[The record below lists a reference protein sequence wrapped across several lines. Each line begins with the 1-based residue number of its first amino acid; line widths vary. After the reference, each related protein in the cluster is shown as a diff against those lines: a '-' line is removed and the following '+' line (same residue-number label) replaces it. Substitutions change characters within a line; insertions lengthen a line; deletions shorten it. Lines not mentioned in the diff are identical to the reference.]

1 MEIENKGIRRLVQDG
16 NMEEA
21 IQNLDILF
29 EDLGKERNVLATMLN
44 RLNELKL
51 VESKGSEP
59 YDMIALQRNK
69 ITDSFLNF
77 FLFLEE
83 RINNVMSIKYDIKN
97 FDEQVRLKMM
107 QQYHVGDKLGEG
119 ISAVIYRA
127 KDLSTDKEYA
137 IRALKSINAT
147 NIDEEIKGIAKA
159 ANIKHRNIIEIVSF
173 DMDDIPYC
181 LVMEYIH
188 GIRLDEMLQI
198 GAFPLRDA
206 VKITIQLC
214 EALYYLQNCGI
225 EKYGRVR
232 PSKIIIDQELQ
243 PVVSVFEIFKSK
255 GLYQDRSKMGKE
267 LLSVRDDLRYISPEE
282 YDSTTFEFNRDKTDQ
297 FMVGLIFYELITGN
311 ALFKGENLHDMI
323 VHQTDF
329 FFKEKNRKQV
339 FDEVQAP
346 QAVKDI
352 LEKMLSINPQERFG
366 NIKQLS
372 KALEKIT
379 LDTKE
384 ENDTAYESYMRCCIA
399 NKDFMSDFYTRFFG
413 AHAEKKYQE
422 RFGSSEVNNVIK
434 KKLQKM
440 ILQIVDFHEDRDPES
455 LRKVLQFKGH
465 QGLKES
471 DYANFLKVL
480 KETVASNDRLWAS
493 DIGIEKAWDL
503 LIYKTLEVLK

>member
-16 NMEEA
+16 HMEEA

-44 RLNELKL
+44 RLNELEL
-51 VESKGSEP
+51 IESKGSES

-107 QQYHVGDKLGEG
+107 QQYQVGDKLGEG
-119 ISAVIYRA
+119 ISAVIY
-127 KDLSTDKEYA
+127 KGKELSTNKEFA

-198 GAFPLRDA
+198 GSFPLRDA
-206 VKITIQLC
+206 IKITIQLC

-282 YDSTTFEFNRDKTDQ
+282 YDSTTFEFDRDKTDQ
-297 FMVGLIFYELITGN
+297 FMIGLIFYELITGK
-311 ALFKGENLHDMI
+311 ALFKGENLHEMI
-323 VHQTDF
+323 IHQTDF
-329 FFKEKNRKQV
+329 FFKEKHRKQIL
-339 FDEVQAP
+339 EAVQAP
-346 QAVKDI
+346 QEVKDV
-352 LEKMLSINPQERFG
+352 LQKMLAINPQERFT

-372 KALEKIT
+372 KALGKIT
-379 LDTKE
+379 LEIKE
-384 ENDTAYESYMRCCIA
+384 ENDMAYESYMRCCIA
-399 NKDFMSDFYTRFFG
+399 NKEFITDFYTSFFG

-422 RFGSSEVNNVIK
+422 RFGSNEVSNVIK

-440 ILQIVDFHEDRDPES
+440 ILQIVDFHEDRDAGN
-455 LRKVLQFKGH
+455 LKKVLQFKGH
-465 QGLKES
+465 QGLTES
-471 DYANFLKVL
+471 DYHNFLQTL
-480 KETVASNDRLWAS
+480 KATVATNDRLWNS
-493 DIGIEKAWDL
+493 DPNIEKAWDG
-503 LIYKTLEVLK
+503 LIMKTLEVLK